1 MIVIV
6 SMVIGSLLGE
16 LAHIEDG
23 LDKLGTWAQK
33 RFAKGDTGF
42 AAGFVNA
49 TLLFCV
55 GAMAVVG
62 SLEAG
67 LTGKSDT
74 LLAKAVLDGVSALI
88 FASSLGIGVAFS
100 AIPLTLYQGG
110 IALLDGTGYFCSDR
124 LTGMESCFDKIQYC
138 PYADKKQWDFSRY
151 TPDCVVIALGQN
163 DANPEPERIKTPE
176 YRRMWKDEYIKF
188 LRTLMEKYPAANF
201 VLILTIL
208 GHDHTWDDALEEITR
223 EVNSGRVSHFMFR
236 RTGCGTNGHPRA
248 TEQEEMAEELY
259 RYINGNIL
267 KNV

>member
-1 MIVIV
+1 MIGVWVNCATVVIGGVLGTLLRGGIQERYRKTIHTGLALCVMLIGVSGAIKTSNMMIVIV

-110 IALLDGTGYFCSDR
+110 IALLANVLAPVMTDA
-124 LTGMESCFDKIQYC
+124 LIQEMS
-138 PYADKKQWDFSRY
+138 AVGSLLI
-151 TPDCVVIALGQN
+151 IALSLN
-163 DANPEPERIKTPE
+163 MLEATRERI
-176 YRRMWKDEYIKF
+176 RVGNM
-188 LRTLMEKYPAANF
+188 LPAI
-201 VLILTIL
+201 LIPCAYLPI
-208 GHDHTWDDALEEITR
+208 
-223 EVNSGRVSHFMFR
+223 
-236 RTGCGTNGHPRA
+236 
-248 TEQEEMAEELY
+248 AEWLS
-259 RYINGNIL
+259 RL
-267 KNV
+267 F